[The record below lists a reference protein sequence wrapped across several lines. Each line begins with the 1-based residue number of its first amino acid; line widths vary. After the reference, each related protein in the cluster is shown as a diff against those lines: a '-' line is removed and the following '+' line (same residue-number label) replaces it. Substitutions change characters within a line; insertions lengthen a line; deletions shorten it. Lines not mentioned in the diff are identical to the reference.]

1 MQTVG
6 RRRDHADATP
16 LVHPERDIVAV
27 ASRRKQLARLERLLL
42 QPKRYS
48 ELHAPAVVNG

>member
-27 ASRRKQLARLERLLL
+27 ASRRKQLARFERLLL
-42 QPKRYS
+42 QPKRDV
-48 ELHAPAVVNG
+48 ELHAAARW